1 MTSRKS
7 AMKAPAEQLPL
18 PPSDWRNGLRVLFLS
33 TAFALTLAGLTG
45 CQPAEDP
52 MLALMDVDL
61 MKTRIDDLGKT
72 VNLVS
77 SERRFEQREFE
88 DSVSSGLNRWNSYS
102 QDKLSELEWSL
113 DSFAQPMVE
122 QYDSLPAVG
131 QLGELNFANT
141 DAWYLQ
147 QSYWLRTVA
156 TRVTESDDV
165 VPFELYSLAA
175 GIDIPQDAESPVQE
189 IVGALHS
196 DLDKSQTETL
206 AKSLKVFDWIV
217 RNIQLLPVADGSDSE
232 DQALNDSDAGPAAAG
247 IKGLGYQRYPW
258 QTLLY
263 GRGDYVERASLFVL
277 MLRQLE
283 IESAVLAVSKSD
295 QADASDEPSPT
306 PWVVAVKVGSEL
318 YLFDTR
324 LGLPVPAKEAGQIAT
339 LSDVRADASLLK
351 SLDLSVEESLDDET
365 EYWVVADDVKKLV
378 ALIYVAPEEVSKRMA
393 ALETRLVGDERLLLV
408 GKPAQTAAEFK
419 FDNVEPQP
427 WGVGF
432 QSHQYRQAVRDALTR
447 SSFDDELASRMRW
460 HYSDESYIDA
470 FTRYRTSRARF
481 FAGSFDLQ
489 DQGYNA
495 IESFQH
501 LMYRDELID
510 ELGADRK
517 LQRSLGI
524 LQSDGQSA
532 SEYQA
537 HLSSVQSQMR
547 LVRRDAGFFLAQ
559 THFDNGS
566 ISTAA
571 NWLER
576 LRLKEDAKRWSDGI
590 EYLLGRASEGRTD
603 YRSATEIYRESEGPQ
618 KHGNLIRARQLQQL
632 IDQL

>member
-1 MTSRKS
+1 MKPTAQSRNS
-7 AMKAPAEQLPL
+7 ARIEWL
-18 PPSDWRNGLRVLFLS
+18 SCLRGIVLS
-33 TAFALTLAGLTG
+33 ATFAVTLVGLTG

-77 SERRFEQREFE
+77 SERRFDQREFE
-88 DSVSSGLNRWNSYS
+88 GNVSSGLNRWTSYS
-102 QDKLSELEWSL
+102 QDKLSEIEWSL
-113 DSFAQPMVE
+113 DSFAQPVVE
-122 QYDSLPAVG
+122 QYGSLGPAE
-131 QLGELNFANT
+131 QLDELNFANT

-156 TRVTESDDV
+156 NRVVESNDV
-165 VPFELYSLAA
+165 AAFEMYRLAA
-175 GIDIPQDAESPVQE
+175 GIDTSKDVEAPVE
-189 IVGALHS
+189 EVVGALHS
-196 DLDKSQTETL
+196 DLDEDQVEKLTR
-206 AKSLKVFDWIV
+206 SLKVFDWIA
-217 RNIQLLPVADGSDSE
+217 RNIQLLPADKMSASE
-232 DQALNDSDAGPAAAG
+232 DTALNDSDAGPAAAG

-263 GRGDYVERASLFVL
+263 GRGDFVERASLFVL

-283 IESAVLAVSKSD
+283 IESTVLAVTVGD
-295 QADASDEPSPT
+295 DASDDASPA
-306 PWVVAVKVGSEL
+306 PWVAAVKIGSDL

-324 LGLPVPAKEAGQIAT
+324 LGLPIPGKKPGQIAT
-339 LSDVRADASLLK
+339 LSDVRSDASLLK
-351 SLDLSVEESLDDET
+351 SLDLTVKESLDDDT
-365 EYWVVADDVKKLV
+365 EYWVGEDDIKQLT
-378 ALIYVAPEEVSKRMA
+378 ALIYLSPEEISKRMA
-393 ALETRLVGDERLLLV
+393 ALEARLIGDDRLLLV
-408 GKPAQTAAEFK
+408 GKPDQIAAEFK
-419 FDNVEPQP
+419 LDGVEPQP
-427 WGVGF
+427 WDIAF
-432 QSHQYRQAVRDALTR
+432 QTHQFRQAVRDGVAR
-447 SSFDDELASRMRW
+447 SSFDDELASRLRW
-460 HYSDESYIDA
+460 HFIDESYIDQ

-489 DQGYNA
+489 ERGFNA

-510 ELGADRK
+510 DLGADQK
-517 LQRSLGI
+517 FQRQLGI
-524 LQSDGQSA
+524 LQTEGQSA
-532 SEYQA
+532 AEYQKKLA
-537 HLSSVQSQMR
+537 SVQSQMR

-559 THFDNGS
+559 VHFDNGS

-576 LRLKEDAKRWSDGI
+576 LRFKEDAKRWLAGI

-603 YRSATEIYRESEGPQ
+603 YLAAIETYRESEGAQ
-618 KHGNLIRARQLQQL
+618 KHGNLIRARLLKQL

>member
-1 MTSRKS
+1 MKTSDQTLTLARINR
-7 AMKAPAEQLPL
+7 
-18 PPSDWRNGLRVLFLS
+18 PSVLRGVFLAA
-33 TAFALTLAGLTG
+33 TFALTLVGLTG
-45 CQPAEDP
+45 CQPTEDP

-61 MKTRIDDLGKT
+61 MKTRVDDLGKT
-72 VNLVS
+72 VNLVG
-77 SERRFEQREFE
+77 SERRFDQREFE
-88 DSVSSGLNRWNSYS
+88 DNVSSGLNRWTSYS
-102 QDKLSELEWSL
+102 KDELSDIEWSL
-113 DSFAQPMVE
+113 DSFAQPVVE
-122 QYDSLPAVG
+122 QFESLAAAKQV
-131 QLGELNFANT
+131 GELNFANT

-156 TRVTESDDV
+156 NRVTESKDLA
-165 VPFELYSLAA
+165 PFELYRLGA
-175 GIDIPQDAESPVQE
+175 GVEVSQDSEDPVE
-189 IVGALHS
+189 KLVGALHS
-196 DLDKSQTETL
+196 GLNEAQVETL
-206 AKSLKVFDWIV
+206 TKSLKVFDWIV
-217 RNIQLLPVADGSDSE
+217 RNIQLLPAADPNDSD

-283 IESAVLAVSKSD
+283 IESVVLAVSDGD
-295 QADASDEPSPT
+295 QDESEESSPT
-306 PWVVAVKVGSEL
+306 PWVAAVKVGSEL

-324 LGLPVPAKEAGQIAT
+324 LGLPIPGKKLGQVAT
-339 LSDVRADASLLK
+339 LSDVRSDASLLK
-351 SLDLSVEESLDDET
+351 SLDLTVEESLDDDT
-365 EYWVVADDVKKLV
+365 EYWVGEDDVKELIGF
-378 ALIYVAPEEVSKRMA
+378 IYVSPEEVSKRMS
-393 ALETRLVGDERLLLV
+393 ALEARLIGDDRLLLV
-408 GKPAQTAAEFK
+408 GKPGRTASELK
-419 FDNVEPQP
+419 IENVDPKP
-427 WGVGF
+427 WGVAF
-432 QSHQYRQAVRDALTR
+432 QTHQFRQAVRDAIAK
-447 SSFDDELASRMRW
+447 SSFDDELASRLRW
-460 HYSDESYIDA
+460 HFSDEAYIDQ

-489 DQGYNA
+489 ERGYNA

-510 ELGADRK
+510 ELGADMK
-517 LQRSLGI
+517 LQRQLGI
-524 LQSDGQSA
+524 LKTEGQSA
-532 SEYQA
+532 GEYQA
-537 HLSSVQSQMR
+537 QLASVQSQMR

-576 LRLKEDAKRWSDGI
+576 LRLKEDAKRWSAGI

-603 YRSATEIYRESEGPQ
+603 YNSAVEVYRESEGVQ
-618 KHGNLIRARQLQQL
+618 KHGNLIRARLLKQL